1 MTRNIVRDA
10 FDCRG
15 IRSALAACA
24 ERIPPAYQP
33 GTSTDDAMQRL
44 KDLEALFEVSSIA
57 DLGVIYGQHNTQH
70 PNIFPRGRDSA
81 RSIRLT
87 E

>member
-1 MTRNIVRDA
+1 MRRA
-10 FDCRG
+10 Y
-15 IRSALAACA
+15 SPS
-24 ERIPPAYQP
+24 IPA
-33 GTSTDDAMQRL
+33 GTLTDDDMQRL
-44 KDLEALFEVSSIA
+44 KDLEALFEVISFA

-87 E
+87 A